1 MHKKD
6 SLKVFKRDP
15 IVERPA
21 RYSISSTETVLQR
34 ITRTPADSYTPGNE
48 KREKSVEK
56 SPKIYWVTQHTRT
69 VLSVRTM

>member
-15 IVERPA
+15 IVER

-34 ITRTPADSYTPGNE
+34 ITRTPADSSTPGNE
-48 KREKSVEK
+48 KRENSVEK
-56 SPKIYWVTQHTRT
+56 SPKIYLVTQHTRT